1 MELGYP
7 NSWAEGQTRA
17 LEAFQQDAP
26 NAPAPVEEI
35 PPHLPAD
42 RQCFC
47 LAHFYQP
54 LPTPIYLL
62 LSYLLWLIQKWVQ
75 PGPTG
80 LPRAMTWS
88 FGCWA
93 EMETYLGTA
102 TALQTTKTHKL
113 LLKAPTSQRPPGS
126 TSGNAT
132 RQVACTS
139 WYEVGDPK
147 AVGDL
152 CAGSSSPGMLQG
164 TIGTGTYPPL
174 DSGALLTKLSFPQSL
189 QNNTFYILMK

>member
-17 LEAFQQDAP
+17 LEAFLTLPHQWRKYLLISQQTDNVSALLTS
-26 NAPAPVEEI
+26 AR
-35 PPHLPAD
+35 H
-42 RQCFC
+42 
-47 LAHFYQP
+47 
-54 LPTPIYLL
+54 YLL
-62 LSYLLWLIQKWVQ
+62 LSICSYPICSDWFRNGCSL
-75 PGPTG
+75 GPPG

-88 FGCWA
+88 LGCWA

-113 LLKAPTSQRPPGS
+113 LLKAPTSQRPAGS